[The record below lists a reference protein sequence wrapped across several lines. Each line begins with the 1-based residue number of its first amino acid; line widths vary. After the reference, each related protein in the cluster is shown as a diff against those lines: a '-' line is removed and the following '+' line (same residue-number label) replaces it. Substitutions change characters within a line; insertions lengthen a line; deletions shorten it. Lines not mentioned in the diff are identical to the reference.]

1 VHKTDL
7 QVLANQLNALAEVF
21 EKKPVSPK
29 GLEVWFDT
37 LRDFPTERVI
47 SVLIGWAKTH
57 TKYPSPAEVW
67 KVVNEISI
75 DLREEKVKQERAQ
88 IEREYQHMGAT
99 PQGNAIIKKMY
110 EILAKPKRTPRQHW
124 EWVMRNPK
132 APHIATECAKE
143 ALKRWQVVERE
154 PGCDDEIQEARQ
166 VSA

>member
-1 VHKTDL
+1 MHKTDL
-7 QVLANQLNALAEVF
+7 QILANQLNALAEVF

-75 DLREEKVKQERAQ
+75 DLREEKVRQERAQ

-99 PQGNAIIKKMY
+99 PQGKAIIKRMY
-110 EILAKPKRTPRQHW
+110 EILAKPKRTPSQHW
-124 EWVMRNPK
+124 EYVLSLKNPPFL
-132 APHIATECAKE
+132 AAEYARE
-143 ALKRWQVVERE
+143 ALKKLNPQAVVERE
-154 PGCDDEIQEARQ
+154 PGMDDEPIA
-166 VSA
+166 A